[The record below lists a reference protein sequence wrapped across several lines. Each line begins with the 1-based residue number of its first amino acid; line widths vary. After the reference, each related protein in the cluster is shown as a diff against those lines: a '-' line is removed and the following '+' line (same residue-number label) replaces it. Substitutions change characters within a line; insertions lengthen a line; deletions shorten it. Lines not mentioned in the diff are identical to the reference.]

1 MLLIFLI
8 YNLFKLWIIAEE
20 SDSSQKK
27 KSKISIQMEE
37 LKNKSKKKQIQQI
50 MEESDYLSEFNDELK
65 ELTFS
70 NISGNEN
77 ENENK
82 IKNYNIYFY
91 LSLDKENS
99 FVFPI
104 KSEFF
109 KIDKQYAYELIKN
122 IVKKINNENIN
133 IKYNSKIYI
142 ISLKDIEDDDDIDFY
157 IKNYE
162 LRPCKKKNF
171 MPKSDCPSYSS
182 SSLLK
187 NIEKENISF
196 VSKLSLNIMIREK
209 YL

>member
-1 MLLIFLI
+1 
-8 YNLFKLWIIAEE
+8 
-20 SDSSQKK
+20 
-27 KSKISIQMEE
+27 
-37 LKNKSKKKQIQQI
+37 

>member
-1 MLLIFLI
+1 
-8 YNLFKLWIIAEE
+8 
-20 SDSSQKK
+20 
-27 KSKISIQMEE
+27 
-37 LKNKSKKKQIQQI
+37 

-65 ELTFS
+65 ELTVS
-70 NISGNEN
+70 NISGN

>member
-1 MLLIFLI
+1 
-8 YNLFKLWIIAEE
+8 
-20 SDSSQKK
+20 
-27 KSKISIQMEE
+27 MEE

-65 ELTFS
+65 ELTVS
-70 NISGNEN
+70 NISGN

-133 IKYNSKIYI
+133 IKYNSKVYI